1 MNSSVRRKRNIEKTK
16 HMIDVVVI
24 QHSKRIAG
32 RIRRAHFGQAT
43 SSKRASTYNE
53 RQMEVAQKATAG
65 LKSTSVG
72 QKPQRICGQMRRLKA
87 AFSELEETAPLRNR
101 IRETVSVCV
110 SLSSRRV
117 FLPTVQ

>member
-87 AFSELEETAPLRNR
+87 AFSNCEENAGVGNKVGQNG
-101 IRETVSVCV
+101 E
-110 SLSSRRV
+110 V
-117 FLPTVQ
+117 FCLLP